1 MTGRH
6 VLITGGSM
14 GIGLAVARALA
25 SRGVRLT
32 LVARGADALQE
43 AAEELDGEGHRTLAF
58 DVSDEQ
64 AWRAC
69 AAQLGELDGLVCAAA
84 VLGPIGAP
92 GTYPPA
98 EFRRAIGFTSNRS
111 SNRPR

>member
-1 MTGRH
+1 
-6 VLITGGSM
+6 M

-43 AAEELDGEGHRTLAF
+43 AAGELDGEGHRTLAF

-92 GTYPPA
+92 GTYAPA
-98 EFRRAIGFTSNRS
+98 EFRRAIEINLVGT
-111 SNRPR
+111 